1 MGGAP
6 IIPGAAAEEVLTHPG
21 QFVGSHP
28 LVGSEK
34 RGVAFSEADLFN
46 GANCLMTPTS
56 KTSEV
61 VKKKVRQLWT
71 MMGAN
76 VELVSPKEHDEALAY
91 VSHLPHLVAYSL
103 MESVPQKRVK
113 TVVNVNLVNLLAQ
126 AMAAIQSLFSENEKN
141 KYSQLLKRYIDL
153 TKVSEVNSGVAIEG
167 VPDSEIEKEIFQV
180 DRLKE
185 TNDFNLVKYVQDS
198 LYFTIQRILESKINF
213 LKEKIKS
220 GENVEENLKEIQNL
234 TRLNMNSK
242 KEIYG

>member
-1 MGGAP
+1 VQ
-6 IIPGAAAEEVLTHPG
+6 IEI
-21 QFVGSHP
+21 
-28 LVGSEK
+28 
-34 RGVAFSEADLFN
+34 
-46 GANCLMTPTS
+46 
-56 KTSEV
+56 
-61 VKKKVRQLWT
+61 
-71 MMGAN
+71 
-76 VELVSPKEHDEALAY
+76 
-91 VSHLPHLVAYSL
+91 
-103 MESVPQKRVK
+103 PQKRVK